1 MEQKRQLL
9 LHPFGHKKLSLRQI
23 PQPGYWR
30 SFHPPSIGF
39 HTFPIYKRL
48 KIKVNGLSAQHGYED
63 QTTRH

>member
-9 LHPFGHKKLSLRQI
+9 LHPFGYNKLSLRQI
-23 PQPGYWR
+23 SQPGYWR
-30 SFHPPSIGF
+30 SFHPLSIGF

-63 QTTRH
+63 QTTRS

>member
-48 KIKVNGLSAQHGYED
+48 KIKVNDLSA
-63 QTTRH
+63 